1 MQLRIS
7 FHYYGIQIILAHFRT
22 VLCNNLNLIALIY
35 ISWLTWAC
43 PNYLEP
49 ICVKQQILEY
59 LDLLAVLNQILVF
72 FFRLIAFYETIYL
85 FTNRGQQLCKLNSQ
99 RCVIELVCNTYFWA
113 WLHFCLNKRLF
124 LHFGTNCSYI
134 IFFCLIFLLRQDMY
148 HHHNPP
154 HPPLLCDI
162 IIYIF
167 IEKGLF
173 PTYCYVDLYVVVC
186 LNCLLITI
194 SRL

>member
-1 MQLRIS
+1 M
-7 FHYYGIQIILAHFRT
+7 
-22 VLCNNLNLIALIY
+22 
-35 ISWLTWAC
+35 
-43 PNYLEP
+43 
-49 ICVKQQILEY
+49 
-59 LDLLAVLNQILVF
+59 
-72 FFRLIAFYETIYL
+72 
-85 FTNRGQQLCKLNSQ
+85 
-99 RCVIELVCNTYFWA
+99 CNTYFWA

-148 HHHNPP
+148 HHQNPP

-173 PTYCYVDLYVVVC
+173 PTYSNVDLYFVVC

-194 SRL
+194 SRLWSFKLGHHGGLCGLHAKNWNGTHFFCNKHYLNLKNPKVFKSIYFHIQSIDHFAKTKSKLV